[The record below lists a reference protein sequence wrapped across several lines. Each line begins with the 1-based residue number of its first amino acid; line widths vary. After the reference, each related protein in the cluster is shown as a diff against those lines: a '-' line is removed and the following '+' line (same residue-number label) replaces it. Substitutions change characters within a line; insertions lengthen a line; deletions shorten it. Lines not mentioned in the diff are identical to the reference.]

1 MYTVLVVDDSLSMAE
16 QLADLIHLQTGL
28 RVLACS
34 RPEAAISA
42 IQEYPI
48 KVVLLDQRMP
58 IKSGT
63 DLYQEIREISA
74 SVKAVMVTGE
84 ANSSEVGQAL
94 SLGFSDYLAKG
105 DISRLCEVVLKWH
118 LQYEVDQASGLK
130 INTLEPLFTE
140 RKRFFLLGGR
150 VRYHLVAMQ
159 VLDNSYVPSEAWST
173 IQQINA
179 GQEKK
184 YTFGASV
191 KETFIVESSLQYSV
205 KGSLSS
211 EVARKSRL
219 GARVESAVTR
229 MIKKSRTSETTV
241 TDSVEETYR
250 LPEESSDPAENYVK
264 SRHIESA
271 PIYKRLRLSIV
282 KSCSCCREDA
292 LTPLLVLV
300 FDDAYAT
307 RQTDYFRD
315 GTVNTIDTGQ
325 IRLPR

>member
-1 MYTVLVVDDSLSMAE
+1 MVDDSLSMAE

-28 RVLACS
+28 PALACS

-42 IQEYPI
+42 IQEHPI

-63 DLYQEIREISA
+63 DLYREIREINP

-105 DISRLCEVVLKWH
+105 DVSRLCEIVLKWYF
-118 LQYEVDQASGLK
+118 QYEVDQASELQ
-130 INTLEPLFTE
+130 INTLELLFTG
-140 RKRFFLLGGR
+140 RRRFFLVGDQ
-150 VRYHLVAMQ
+150 VRYYLAAIQ
-159 VLDNSYVPSEAWST
+159 VVDNAYVLPESWST

-184 YTFGASV
+184 FTFSAST
-191 KETFIVESSLQYSV
+191 KETFIVESSQQYNV

-211 EVARKSRL
+211 EVARKSKI
-219 GARVESAVTR
+219 GARIESVVTR
-229 MIKKSRTSETTV
+229 TVKKSRTSEITV
-241 TDSVEETYR
+241 TDSIEETYR
-250 LPEESSDPAENYVK
+250 LPEESSDPVENYVK

-271 PIYKRLRLSIV
+271 PVYKRLRLSIV
-282 KSCSCCREDA
+282 KSCSRCREDA
-292 LTPLLVLV
+292 VIPVMVLV

-307 RQTDYFRD
+307 RQTDYYRD
-315 GTVNTIDTGQ
+315 GTSDTIDTGR